1 MKAKTHIGL
10 KSEAQQYIC
19 CKKTLKNGNSQNQLY
34 ILKSADGTLLQ
45 VDSFEAGSLRGRI
58 MA

>member
-1 MKAKTHIGL
+1 MKDKTHIGL

-19 CKKTLKNGNSQNQLY
+19 CKKNLKNGNSQNQLY
-34 ILKSADGTLLQ
+34 ILKSDDGSLLL